1 MPPQERKWRKPEFE
15 VARNNPQVYNP
26 TWWEGVGIE
35 TFAYDELGVGP
46 VGLAK
51 DLFGDGSVLLVSTP
65 GHSAGHCSV
74 LVRSSGKSVL
84 LAGDC
89 CYSAKNWKEDILP
102 GHMVDPENALKSLK
116 WLKDSAGADKDL
128 IPISDHEPDQDQ
140 LVFEFLANRFPAGKG
155 RTYVRQKPL
164 FGFPYGCLPP

>member
-1 MPPQERKWRKPEFE
+1 M
-15 VARNNPQVYNP
+15 ARNNPQVYNP

-102 GHMVDPENALKSLK
+102 GHMVDSENALKSLK

-128 IPISDHEPDQDQ
+128 SPSAITSLIWISLCLNSERTD
-140 LVFEFLANRFPAGKG
+140 FLQERGGHMCG
-155 RTYVRQKPL
+155 RSLSSDSLMAVSPHD
-164 FGFPYGCLPP
+164 CLKL